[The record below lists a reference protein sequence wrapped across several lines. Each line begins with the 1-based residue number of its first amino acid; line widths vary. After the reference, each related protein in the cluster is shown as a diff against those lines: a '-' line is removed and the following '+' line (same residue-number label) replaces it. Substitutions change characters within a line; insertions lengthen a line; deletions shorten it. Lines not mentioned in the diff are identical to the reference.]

1 MTKLRKQ
8 KFINLWLPP
17 VLWAALIFWFSTLP
31 TTPTSMIYWQDFII
45 KKSAH
50 VFEYGIFATL
60 LYRAL
65 KESGFSKRKAAFWA
79 ILTAVLY
86 GVTDEFH
93 QSFTPGREP
102 RFRDVIF
109 DTIGASLAIFSIW
122 KALPKAP
129 TRLKSW
135 AKSFQLL

>member
-1 MTKLRKQ
+1 MAKLRKQ
-8 KFINLWLPP
+8 KFFDLWLPP
-17 VLWAALIFWFSTLP
+17 ALWAGLIFWFSSLP
-31 TTPTSMIYWQDFII
+31 TTPTNMVYWQDFVV

-50 VFEYGIFATL
+50 IFEYGILTIL
-60 LYRAL
+60 IYRAL
-65 KESGFSKRKAAFWA
+65 KESGFSKRKAAIWS
-79 ILTAVLY
+79 VLAAAMY
-86 GVTDEFH
+86 GAADEFH